1 MRTAAAMPGASS
13 HYALDPGSCETRRS
27 RGLNSALNMQ
37 RQPPS
42 SRVAEAAATATHAH
56 AHASH
61 FSEIHLSVFA
71 GGGENAILSGSSLDR
86 GRGSTRHSALQG
98 KRGLLRAVRT
108 SSLLGPQQ
116 EPPTSS
122 PPVTMATITR
132 MSRTRVAQIAQSR
145 AISTT
150 AARAA
155 AINFTPLVGKVA
167 NDADK
172 VRLPPSPA
180 TGLAVFIFDELLKI
194 PIHFLGW
201 NSMSFQRSYN
211 LVVSK

>member
-1 MRTAAAMPGASS
+1 MPSFPGQVWIEEEAAPATLLCRAREGFSAPFE
-13 HYALDPGSCETRRS
+13 LRLCW
-27 RGLNSALNMQ
+27 ALN
-37 RQPPS
+37 RNLQPPL
-42 SRVAEAAATATHAH
+42 T
-56 AHASH
+56 
-61 FSEIHLSVFA
+61 
-71 GGGENAILSGSSLDR
+71 
-86 GRGSTRHSALQG
+86 
-98 KRGLLRAVRT
+98 
-108 SSLLGPQQ
+108 
-116 EPPTSS
+116 
-122 PPVTMATITR
+122 VTMATIAR